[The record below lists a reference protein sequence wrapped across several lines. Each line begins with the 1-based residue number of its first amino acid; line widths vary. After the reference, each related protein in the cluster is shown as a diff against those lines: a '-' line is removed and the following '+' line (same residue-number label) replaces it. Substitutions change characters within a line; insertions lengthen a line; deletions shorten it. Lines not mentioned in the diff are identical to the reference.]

1 VHGEDVLQEQK
12 QAWTLESCITHA
24 LEHNIDLRQ
33 RIEERALREIDLST
47 SVNSRLPNLNAGI
60 SQNFDFGRSP
70 SKDGIIVDNNSSNS
84 SASLQLSMP
93 VFDGFRITNRIA
105 ADRLNLSASTAALE
119 RARED
124 LAVGVASYFLQVL
137 YNKEIYRIALMQVEL
152 TAAQVTRTESLVT
165 LGKLPASQ
173 LYDIKAQLAKDEA
186 SLTTASNNVSLSL
199 LDLSQS
205 LELERLDSFDIVM
218 PELTDVLM
226 DQAGSLIPPDEIYRT
241 AVTIK
246 PVIKE
251 QEFLLESQRRQ
262 LKIAQSSYYPQLSLN
277 ASYSNGYYHYS
288 GGENVSN
295 IAFGNQLRQNERKT
309 IGLSLSIPIFN
320 RFEVR
325 NGVRSARVAI
335 RNRELMMEGSKK
347 TLYKEIQ
354 QAYLSAVS
362 AGKQYVSV
370 TRSVEASREA
380 FTYAEERYAAGK
392 SSVFEYNE
400 SKTKYAQSLAEQA
413 QAKYDFIFR
422 AKILDFYNGKPIM
435 LE

>member
-1 VHGEDVLQEQK
+1 
-12 QAWTLESCITHA
+12 LESCITHA

-380 FTYAEERYAAGK
+380 FTYAEERYSAGK

-422 AKILDFYNGKPIM
+422 AKILDFYNGKAIT

>member
-1 VHGEDVLQEQK
+1 
-12 QAWTLESCITHA
+12 
-24 LEHNIDLRQ
+24 
-33 RIEERALREIDLST
+33 
-47 SVNSRLPNLNAGI
+47 
-60 SQNFDFGRSP
+60 
-70 SKDGIIVDNNSSNS
+70 
-84 SASLQLSMP
+84 MP

-295 IAFGNQLRQNERKT
+295 VAFGNQLRQNERKT

-422 AKILDFYNGKPIM
+422 AKILDFYNGKAIT